1 MVFDNVANSINNLP
15 IMRNT
20 SSKSGVKADVGFMDL
35 FMPNCLKFGWNNN
48 IAPVGIVTLTN
59 DPRKHLDLPSEIFY
73 VWWKNWLDIAIPKLM
88 NKTQGEQ
95 SYWNLEV
102 EDIILMKRQENDISD
117 SYKFCI
123 IDAIEKSD
131 EDQVRK
137 VVVHYHNIEEKTDRF
152 TRRSVSSL
160 ILIRKYE

>member
-1 MVFDNVANSINNLP
+1 
-15 IMRNT
+15 
-20 SSKSGVKADVGFMDL
+20 
-35 FMPNCLKFGWNNN
+35 
-48 IAPVGIVTLTN
+48 
-59 DPRKHLDLPSEIFY
+59 
-73 VWWKNWLDIAIPKLM
+73 
-88 NKTQGEQ
+88 
-95 SYWNLEV
+95 
-102 EDIILMKRQENDISD
+102 MKRQENDISS

-160 ILIRKYE
+160 ILIRKYDELNIWGMLINTLRLADSKFYIETQEDQEVSDEIGSWWGECGSK